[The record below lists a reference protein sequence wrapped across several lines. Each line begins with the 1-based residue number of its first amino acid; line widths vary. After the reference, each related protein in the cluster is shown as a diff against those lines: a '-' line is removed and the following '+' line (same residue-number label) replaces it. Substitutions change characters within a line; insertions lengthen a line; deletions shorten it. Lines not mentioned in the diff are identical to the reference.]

1 MATTAYTPKD
11 WNTGDII
18 AETDLDHIEQGV
30 KAATKAVWQVTAVSG
45 ATFTVGAAAV
55 RAAPAA

>member
-1 MATTAYTPKD
+1 MATTAYTAKD

-30 KAATKAVWQVTAVSG
+30 KAATDAVIALEGQG
-45 ATFTVGAAAV
+45 AKQGDRKSVV
-55 RAAPAA
+55 